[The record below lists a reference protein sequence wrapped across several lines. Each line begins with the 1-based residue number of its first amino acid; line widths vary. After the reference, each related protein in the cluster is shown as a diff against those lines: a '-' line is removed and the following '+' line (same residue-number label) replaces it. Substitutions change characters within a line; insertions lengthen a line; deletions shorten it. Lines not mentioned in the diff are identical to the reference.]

1 MDFLKHLLIQLFR
14 AFVYREAAR
23 SLQKRSVLMY
33 LKTLQML
40 RKALAG
46 SIFLFLFLQLMFV
59 GFIGTVVVAIM
70 LLPQDLELR
79 LWILF
84 GVFGTFLVLP
94 MICLMMLFSEKVWY
108 QASGAEKMVN
118 DLNSGV

>member
-1 MDFLKHLLIQLFR
+1 MDFLKRLLIQLFR

-33 LKTLQML
+33 LKTLQVL

-59 GFIGTVVVAIM
+59 GFIGTVVVGIM

-79 LWILF
+79 LWILL
-84 GVFGTFLVLP
+84 GIFGTFLVLP
-94 MICLMMLFSEKVWY
+94 MICLMVLFSEKVWY